1 VASISV
7 TVKVS
12 ETAEPLTVP
21 EMTPVDAAR
30 LRPAGKMPVVTD
42 QL

>member
-1 VASISV
+1 VRTCVVTLLASVSV

-21 EMTPVDAAR
+21 EMTPVDAR
-30 LRPAGKMPVVTD
+30 G
-42 QL
+42 